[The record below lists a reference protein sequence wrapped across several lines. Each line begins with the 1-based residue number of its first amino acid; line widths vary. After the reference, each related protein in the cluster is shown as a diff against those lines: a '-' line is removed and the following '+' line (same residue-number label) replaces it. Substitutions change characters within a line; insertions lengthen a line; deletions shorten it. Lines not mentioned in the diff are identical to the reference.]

1 MEMEQ
6 SATLTAAEEAAKQ
19 HRILELRGRLS
30 SIRKKKI
37 ILDGDDSTSTSA
49 TADNTEDTLHRS
61 PPINVNSTTTSP
73 TPDDDGDGGSDDDST
88 DSTMSTG
95 SAASSIISSG
105 SGYDPD
111 SFMSIDQG
119 SLDDS
124 FKEIIPSDDQEK
136 PKGLLDSFLES
147 NHRDS
152 SRDSR
157 SPIDYEKEKRYFS
170 RKDDKESSNVCPK
183 EQTKSKRWE
192 EKSREL
198 RQLRIAKIKERNKQ
212 KAAEAAQVNQQPQA
226 SKTSPPSRPCVNSN
240 NNNAPFVSKIHKYK
254 KLMSG
259 TDLYSETIRREAQR
273 VLAQVKIS
281 HLVNEAKRII
291 QEADQQKAMKILLQG
306 GDSNQVSNSTL
317 LTTIHPN
324 MLPPCLYDTEEDD
337 IDDQVDELYYQ
348 DDTQTVVSDE
358 AVASHEEHMVSNEE
372 AVISS
377 KRKHDTLETVAH
389 IRRQCSLEEVQFE
402 VEMILHAVEDIL
414 KSRKGR
420 VAWMKRKRL
429 LLSVHPEDE
438 DTELKMQVK
447 HLKSTLNSTIQ
458 DEKAPEDYHLD
469 DTLKIMSDYN
479 DMDVYEDD
487 ENEFAYGILFGS
499 LLDIDADDTVQSKK
513 KMRIKNP
520 SWTKIRRMRR
530 KSEVSK
536 ATSTTTEGTMEM
548 DDSSRSETQELDWY
562 VLNSAEC

>member
-1 MEMEQ
+1 MEQ
-6 SATLTAAEEAAKQ
+6 SATLTAAEEVAKQ
-19 HRILELRGRLS
+19 NRILELRGRLS
-30 SIRKKKI
+30 SIRKKKSI
-37 ILDGDDSTSTSA
+37 VDDGDDSTSTSSA
-49 TADNTEDTLHRS
+49 TTDTEDALHRS
-61 PPINVNSTTTSP
+61 PPINVNSTTTFQ
-73 TPDDDGDGGSDDDST
+73 TPDGDGDINDDDST

-95 SAASSIISSG
+95 STASSIMSSG

-124 FKEIIPSDDQEK
+124 FKELISSDDQHQEK

-152 SRDSR
+152 SRSAG
-157 SPIDYEKEKRYFS
+157 DYEKENRRNHS
-170 RKDDKESSNVCPK
+170 KDDKESSDVCPK
-183 EQTKSKRWE
+183 EQTKSKTWE
-192 EKSREL
+192 EKSKEL
-198 RQLRIAKIKERNKQ
+198 RQLRIAKMKERNKQ
-212 KAAEAAQVNQQPQA
+212 KAAAAQVNQQPQA
-226 SKTSPPSRPCVNSN
+226 YKPPPPSRPCVNN
-240 NNNAPFVSKIHKYK
+240 NAAPFVSKIHKYK

-259 TDLYSETIRREAQR
+259 TDLYSESIRREAQR

-291 QEADQQKAMKILLQG
+291 QEADQQKVMKILLQG
-306 GDSNQVSNSTL
+306 GDSNQVNNSTL

-324 MLPPCLYDTEEDD
+324 MLPPCLYGMEEDD
-337 IDDQVDELYYQ
+337 SNDQVDALCYQ
-348 DDTQTVVSDE
+348 DDTLTTVSDE
-358 AVASHEEHMVSNEE
+358 AVVSHEEHIVSNEE
-372 AVISS
+372 AAISS
-377 KRKHDTLETVAH
+377 KRKHDTLETIAH

-420 VAWMKRKRL
+420 IAWMKRKRQL
-429 LLSVHPEDE
+429 LGVHHEDK
-438 DTELKMQVK
+438 DTELKIQVK
-447 HLKSTLNSTIQ
+447 HLKSTLKSTIQ

-469 DTLKIMSDYN
+469 DTLNIMSDNN

-487 ENEFAYGILFGS
+487 DNSFLAIGRDGILCGS
-499 LLDIDADDTVQSKK
+499 LLDYDADDTVQSKK